1 MSATLKVIHEVGFGI
16 ELRRGRFDVVVDDQ
30 TVGSVD
36 NHETIET
43 PLEPGHRTIQIRHGR
58 YSSRDEAVD
67 VADGDVVNLRCHGA
81 RIWPM
86 YVASI
91 FVPHLAISLQRE

>member
-1 MSATLKVIHEVGFGI
+1 MSATLNVIHEVGFGF
-16 ELRRGRFDVVVDDQ
+16 ELRRGRFDVVVDDT

-36 NHETIET
+36 NHESIET

-58 YSSRDEAVD
+58 YSSRDEAVE
-67 VADGDVVNLRCHGA
+67 VVDGDVVNFRCHGV

-91 FVPHLAISLQRE
+91 FVPNLAITLQRD

>member
-1 MSATLKVIHEVGFGI
+1 MSATLNVIHEVGFGF

-30 TVGSVD
+30 PVGSVD
-36 NHETIET
+36 NHERIET

-58 YSSRDEAVD
+58 YTSRDQTVEV
-67 VADGDVVNLRCHGA
+67 VDGDVVNFRCHGV

-91 FVPHLAISLQRE
+91 FVPHLAITLERN